1 MVAWLLGSKIGCT
14 TCGWYHGGMNMHG
27 SNVSHPEDPTLG
39 LKDTPLSKYPLIEL
53 LPRESSSYLTSNG

>member
-1 MVAWLLGSKIGCT
+1 
-14 TCGWYHGGMNMHG
+14 MNMHG